1 MTAAELLAA
10 GDTAPIVNL
19 LAALAVVLAVGRL
32 VGAVFVRLGQPI
44 VIGEIVAGIALGPSL
59 LGLLPGDLDERL
71 FPSDILP
78 YLKVVAQLGI
88 VLFMFVVGLE
98 LDLGVVRRSGRRAVV
113 ISLSSIAL
121 PFVLGAAVVSPVLFD
136 RYPPEARSD
145 GTTVDLLPFALFV
158 GVSMCGTAFA
168 ILARILA
175 ERDMFKIPLGAMLVA
190 CAAIDDVVAFTLL
203 AVATAVAGGSGF
215 GGLAATLLQLVV
227 IITILVVVV
236 RPLLERWVVRP
247 YTATGQLGA
256 EPMAVVFLFLMATSW
271 ATAWIGVSE
280 LIGAFLFGAIMPR
293 EPLRAGRTPGLFPAI
308 AGRLEGVSVQLLLPV
323 FFVVAGQGVVINGL
337 GLGDLLP
344 TLAILAAAFVGKF
357 GGGFAASRAMGIP
370 RRQALAVGTM
380 MNTRGL
386 AELVILGI
394 ARSSGV
400 ISAEVYTMLVIMAV
414 LTTTMSGP
422 LLRWVYPERALQRDI
437 TEAERS
443 GVGGAT
449 DRVVVLVD
457 DPTTVESLTDMAIAF
472 GGARP
477 TAAVTLV
484 RFVPTD
490 AGFAAVAEAIAELQ
504 TERRRCEAGGVACTV
519 ISRPSAQ
526 PEADLIAEIRRLAP
540 DAVVLSALAT
550 SMVPAITAEGADVI
564 IVSGPLDV
572 TAGISTGGGNRPDE
586 LAALEVAA
594 RLALHGDVPLE
605 AARAGRRL
613 QRQLARLGLRP
624 GHRGGLAVEA
634 LDVDAPVR
642 VAAGDRDR
650 VGVDQRLS
658 AWRPNQVVTPLSSR

>member
-1 MTAAELLAA
+1 MTSLLAA
-10 GDTAPIVNL
+10 AETAPIVSL

-59 LGLLPGDLDERL
+59 LGLLPGDLDQRL

-88 VLFMFVVGLE
+88 VLFMFVIGLE

-121 PFVLGAAVVSPVLFD
+121 PLLLGAAVVSPMLFD
-136 RYPPEARSD
+136 RYPPAPRSD
-145 GTTVDLLPFALFV
+145 GTTVNLLPFALFV

-215 GGLAATLLQLVV
+215 GGLVATLLQLVL
-227 IITILVVVV
+227 IIAVLVVAV
-236 RPLLERWVVRP
+236 RPLLQRWVVRP
-247 YTATGQLGA
+247 YTATGHFGA
-256 EPMAVVFLFLMATSW
+256 EQMAIVFLFLMATSW
-271 ATAWIGVSE
+271 ATARIGISE
-280 LIGAFLFGAIMPR
+280 LIGAFLFGAMMPR
-293 EPLRAGRTPGLFPAI
+293 EALRPGREPGLFPAI

-337 GLGDLLP
+337 GVGDLLP
-344 TLAILAAAFVGKF
+344 ALAILGAAFVGKF

-422 LLRWVYPERALQRDI
+422 LLRWVYPERALRRDI
-437 TEAERS
+437 IDAERS
-443 GVGGAT
+443 GAGGAT

-457 DPTTVESLTDMAIAF
+457 DPASIAPLTDVAIAF

-477 TAAVTLV
+477 TTAVTLV
-484 RFVPTD
+484 RFVPRD
-490 AGFAAVAEAIAELQ
+490 AGFAAVAEAITELQ
-504 TERRRCEAGGVACTV
+504 TQRRRCEASGVVCTV

-526 PEADLIAEIRRLAP
+526 PEADLIAEVRRLAP
-540 DAVVLSALAT
+540 DAVVLAAAASGVAPSL
-550 SMVPAITAEGADVI
+550 TAEGADVV

-572 TAGISTGGGNRPDE
+572 AAGMSTVGGNSPDE

-605 AARAGRRL
+605 VTGAGRRV
-613 QRQLARLGLRP
+613 RRELARLGLRP
-624 GHRGGLAVEA
+624 GRAGVAVA
-634 LDVDAPVR
+634 AYPMAGPIC
-642 VAAGDRDR
+642 VAAGERDR
-650 VGVDQRLS
+650 VSLYERLGP
-658 AWRPNQVVTPLSSR
+658 WRLGEAVTPLSSR